1 MESSALAELIQQLEL
16 KLLQT
21 DLNAHPALIDDLLAQ
36 NFEEVDNQGQLHGRD
51 EVIEWLK
58 RKDPDLHWAFGNF
71 RVKKLAD
78 DCVLAIYSLQKMQ
91 QFGDHAPGSIRT
103 SLWQRR
109 DNQWKMVF
117 HQATKITGASAS

>member
-58 RKDPDLHWAFGNF
+58 HKDPHLRWAFREF
-71 RVKKLAD
+71 RVKVLAD
-78 DCVLAIYSLQKMQ
+78 DLLLAIYTLQKP
-91 QFGDHAPGSIRT
+91 DTANNSVPGSIRT
-103 SLWQRR
+103 SLWQHR